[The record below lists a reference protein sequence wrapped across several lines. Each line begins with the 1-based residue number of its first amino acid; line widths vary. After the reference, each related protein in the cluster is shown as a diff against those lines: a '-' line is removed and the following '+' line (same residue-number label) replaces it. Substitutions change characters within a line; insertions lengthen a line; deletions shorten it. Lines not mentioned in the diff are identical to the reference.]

1 MALIQLKNAG
11 VEFQIHNSN
20 TRSLKNRII
29 NAATGGKITAGLN
42 GRTVVR
48 ALNDISFELKEGD
61 KLGLVGHNGSGKST
75 MLRLLSGVY
84 APTSGSAIIK
94 GKVGSLIDISLGID
108 PEATGRENIF
118 LRAAL
123 LGMSKTE
130 VADKIEDIIEFTELG
145 NFIDLPLRMYSSGM
159 HMRLAFAVSTVMR
172 PDILLMDE
180 WISVGD
186 EGFKLKAENRLNETV
201 NQTKV
206 LVMASHS
213 KEILEKT
220 CNKILWL
227 EHGSVKM
234 LGETSE
240 VLAQYFKS

>member
-42 GRTVVR
+42 GKTVVR

-84 APTSGSAIIK
+84 APTSGSAVIK

>member
-84 APTSGSAIIK
+84 APTSGSAVIT

-130 VADKIEDIIEFTELG
+130 VAEKIEDIIEFTELG

-240 VLAQYFKS
+240 VLSQYFK

>member
-1 MALIQLKNAG
+1 MAHIILNHAG

-29 NAATGGKITAGLN
+29 NTATGGKITAGLN
-42 GRTVVR
+42 GRTVVK
-48 ALNDISFELKEGD
+48 ALSDINFELKEGD
-61 KLGLVGHNGSGKST
+61 KLGLIGHNGSGKST

-84 APTSGSAIIK
+84 APTSGTADIN

-123 LGMSKTE
+123 LGMSKSE
-130 VADKIEDIIEFTELG
+130 VSDNIEDIIEFTELG

-159 HMRLAFAVSTVMR
+159 HMRLAFAVSTIMR

-186 EGFKLKAENRLNETV
+186 EGFKLKAESRLNETV
-201 NQTKV
+201 NQTKI

-234 LGETSE
+234 LGSTTETLSH
-240 VLAQYFKS
+240 YFK

>member
-1 MALIQLKNAG
+1 MTLIQLKNAG

>member
-1 MALIQLKNAG
+1 
-11 VEFQIHNSN
+11 
-20 TRSLKNRII
+20 
-29 NAATGGKITAGLN
+29 
-42 GRTVVR
+42 
-48 ALNDISFELKEGD
+48 
-61 KLGLVGHNGSGKST
+61 
-75 MLRLLSGVY
+75 LRLLSGVY

>member
-84 APTSGSAIIK
+84 APTSGSAMIK

-240 VLAQYFKS
+240 VLSQYFK